1 MLHWYFF
8 SLIGYKINVTVKNVS
23 KIVIIRYEELLIQFL
38 TSNKHFSL
46 YIKSKI
52 NIRFSFNEQKQ
63 PYVAT
68 QIYISNIH
76 KITTKLLS
84 LVSQSG
90 HNMIDISLR
99 RRNMSIC
106 QKGNQNISGMALYWR
121 HHWTD
126 CYEILNNQSDLKYN
140 IFTKF
145 HRNPTG
151 PYSTRDISCKSGSDK
166 HTHRQTD
173 YVWRSHS
180 LPDCDDNVVVIQ

>member
-1 MLHWYFF
+1 M
-8 SLIGYKINVTVKNVS
+8 KNVS

-106 QKGNQNISGMALYWR
+106 QKGNQNISGMAL
-121 HHWTD
+121 
-126 CYEILNNQSDLKYN
+126 
-140 IFTKF
+140 
-145 HRNPTG
+145 
-151 PYSTRDISCKSGSDK
+151 
-166 HTHRQTD
+166 
-173 YVWRSHS
+173 
-180 LPDCDDNVVVIQ
+180 